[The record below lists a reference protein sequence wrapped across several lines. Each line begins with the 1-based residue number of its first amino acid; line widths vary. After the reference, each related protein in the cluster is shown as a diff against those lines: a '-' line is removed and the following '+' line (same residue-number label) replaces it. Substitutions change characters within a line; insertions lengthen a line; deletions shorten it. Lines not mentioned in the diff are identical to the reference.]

1 MKAIHTSE
9 PAEGEKT
16 HLTFETAA
24 EHATRRVPVAGPFQR
39 AGDVRQ
45 LLVGQRYESAA
56 QIVVCEA
63 DTFLGIVTIEDLL
76 CAAADAQLE
85 SLMDRTAPVVAP
97 SVDQEVAAWRAVRHG
112 KSAVAVV
119 DGHGRFV
126 GVIPPHRLLTV
137 LLSEHEED
145 LSRFAGFLK
154 TTSVARATSEER
166 VARRFQ
172 HRLPWLLLG
181 LGGALLAADVVG
193 AFETHLQLNL
203 MLAFF
208 IPGIVYMADAVG
220 TQTETVVVRGLSLGV
235 PMRRMVGRELLT
247 GVLMGMALAAV
258 AVPFVWWRWSDM
270 GLALSLGL
278 SVFAACST
286 ATLAAMMLP
295 WLFNSFALDPAFG
308 SGPLAT
314 VVQDLLSIWIYLSVT
329 TFVMS

>member
-1 MKAIHTSE
+1 MEAAPTRE
-9 PAEGEKT
+9 PLEGET
-16 HLTFETAA
+16 NETFETAA
-24 EHATRRVPVAGPFQR
+24 GHATPRVPVAGPFQR

-45 LLVGQRYESAA
+45 LLVGQRYESATH
-56 QIVVCEA
+56 IVVREA
-63 DTFLGIVTIEDLL
+63 DTFLGMVTIEELL
-76 CAAADAQLE
+76 FAAADASMQ
-85 SLMDRTAPVVAP
+85 SLMDRGAPIVAP

-112 KSAVAVV
+112 ESALAVV
-119 DGHGRFV
+119 DGHGHFV

-154 TTSVARATSEER
+154 NTSVARATSEER
-166 VARRFQ
+166 VARRFL

-181 LGGALLAADVVG
+181 LGGALLAADLVG

-203 MLAFF
+203 LLAFF
-208 IPGIVYMADAVG
+208 IPGIVYLADAVG

-247 GVLMGMALAAV
+247 GVLIGMALAVV
-258 AVPFVWWRWSDM
+258 AVPFVWWRWSDA

-278 SVFAACST
+278 SVLGACST

-295 WLFNSFALDPAFG
+295 WLFDIFALDPAFG